1 MFRMTDHRIRKR
13 ITDKQTKSE
22 EEMIVVTI
30 SQFMEK
36 MIAFSN
42 GNIHD
47 IDHLIRV
54 WTYAKTIG
62 ELEGLDPGT
71 QYILEVAAITHDIAC
86 PLCRRKYG
94 NTNGKLQEKEGEQLV
109 RELLSG
115 SGMTDAQISRVAFL
129 VCHHHTFT
137 DIDNA
142 DYQILIEADYIANAS
157 ENGYSEENIR
167 SFMRNI
173 MKTPSGKK
181 LLQDVFSNSD
191 LNCC

>member
-1 MFRMTDHRIRKR
+1 M
-13 ITDKQTKSE
+13 
-22 EEMIVVTI
+22 VTI
-30 SQFMEK
+30 SQIMEK

-62 ELEGLDPGT
+62 ELEGLDADT

-94 NTNGKLQEKEGEQLV
+94 NTNGKNQEKEGEQLA
-109 RELLSG
+109 REFLSD
-115 SGMTDAQISRVAFL
+115 SGMTDAQISRVTFL
-129 VCHHHTFT
+129 VGHHHTFA
-137 DIDNA
+137 DIDNV

-167 SFMRNI
+167 NFMLKI

-181 LLQDVFSNSD
+181 LLQNLFSNSD
-191 LNCC
+191 LHCC

>member
-1 MFRMTDHRIRKR
+1 M
-13 ITDKQTKSE
+13 
-22 EEMIVVTI
+22 TI
-30 SQFMEK
+30 SQIMKK

-62 ELEGLDPGT
+62 ELEGLDPDT

-94 NTNGKLQEKEGEQLV
+94 NTNGKLQEKEGEQLA
-109 RELLSG
+109 REFLSD
-115 SGMTDAQISRVAFL
+115 SGMTDAQISRVTFL
-129 VCHHHTFT
+129 VGHHHTLA
-137 DIDNA
+137 DIDNV

-157 ENGYSEENIR
+157 ENRYSEENIR
-167 SFMRNI
+167 NFMWKM

-191 LNCC
+191 LHC